1 MLLTKNQKEI
11 EALKSQN
18 QRNEEEI
25 KLLKS
30 KLNERTNQNEEQP
43 EFRES
48 QSSVSIP
55 ETSTTSPLEQVSIE
69 PKNDSN
75 PNDNPMEISSNL
87 STTNSITET
96 TIPSSII
103 SIGKGDLSNLLTEI
117 KIPSSGYFLFR
128 LSVNFP
134 TFRCSKIVY

>member
-48 QSSVSIP
+48 QSSVLIP
-55 ETSTTSPLEQVSIE
+55 ETSTTSPLEQVFIE
-69 PKNDSN
+69 PKNDSD

-87 STTNSITET
+87 STTNSI
-96 TIPSSII
+96 
-103 SIGKGDLSNLLTEI
+103 I
-117 KIPSSGYFLFR
+117 KFINWER
-128 LSVNFP
+128 
-134 TFRCSKIVY
+134 